1 MVIVLL
7 FASLLGGAI
16 TLALLWPCGALVAV
30 LSAPLGGSTT
40 AVLVGGLIALRGAGY
55 DESLDRNQEQATDE
69 MVAMLRQAAE
79 QGRRSESLPALPNE
93 PGRQAA

>member
-7 FASLLGGAI
+7 FASLLGCAI
-16 TLALLWPCGALVAV
+16 TFALLWPYGALVAV

-40 AVLVGGLIALRGAGY
+40 AALVDGLIALRGAGY
-55 DESLDRNQEQATDE
+55 DESLDPTLEQATDK
-69 MVAMLRQAAE
+69 MVAMLRQMAE

>member
-16 TLALLWPCGALVAV
+16 TLALLWPYGALVAV
-30 LSAPLGGSTT
+30 LSAPFGGSTM
-40 AVLVGGLIALRGAGY
+40 AVLVGGLLALRGAGY
-55 DESLDRNQEQATDE
+55 DASVDLTLEQGTDE

-79 QGRRSESLPALPNE
+79 QGRQTESLPALPAQ